1 MGRLKRVFSP
11 FRPAKNS
18 SYSGIK
24 MEDHQ
29 PIEEIHFIEDIGLY
43 FEQMGLPRMAGRIL
57 GALLISDPPSQ
68 SITDLGE
75 RLHAS
80 KSSISIMA
88 RLLMERGL
96 IERVASPV
104 PRRDYYRFKPGGW
117 IIYMR
122 QWLGL
127 MAGLHQITER
137 GMQLMADKSLLLQE
151 RLQEAHDLFSNIE
164 QEFPAILEKISK

>member
-1 MGRLKRVFSP
+1 MDNHL
-11 FRPAKNS
+11 
-18 SYSGIK
+18 
-24 MEDHQ
+24 
-29 PIEEIHFIEDIGLY
+29 PIEDTHFIEDIGLY

-88 RLLMERGL
+88 RLLVERGL

-117 IIYMR
+117 IIYMH

-127 MAGLHQITER
+127 MSGLHQITER
-137 GMQLMADKSLLLQE
+137 GMLLMADKPEPLKA
-151 RLQEAHDLFSNIE
+151 RLKEAHDLFSNIE
-164 QEFPAILEKISK
+164 NEFPSILQKIIKK

>member
-1 MGRLKRVFSP
+1 
-11 FRPAKNS
+11 
-18 SYSGIK
+18 
-24 MEDHQ
+24 MENHL
-29 PIEEIHFIEDIGLY
+29 PIEDIHFIEDIGLY

-68 SITDLGE
+68 SITDLVE

-80 KSSISIMA
+80 KGSISIMA

-96 IERVASPV
+96 IERVASPI

-137 GMQLMADKSLLLQE
+137 GMLLLADKPEPLKE
-151 RLQEAHDLFSNIE
+151 RLKEAHDLFSNVE
-164 QEFPAILEKISK
+164 QEFPTILEKITKNLQH

>member
-1 MGRLKRVFSP
+1 MNNHL
-11 FRPAKNS
+11 
-18 SYSGIK
+18 
-24 MEDHQ
+24 

-96 IERVASPV
+96 IERVASPI

-127 MAGLHQITER
+127 MSGLHQITER
-137 GMQLMADKSLLLQE
+137 GMLLMEDKPEALKE
-151 RLQEAHDLFSNIE
+151 RLKEAHDLFSNVE
-164 QEFPAILEKISK
+164 HEFPPILAKIAKK

>member
-1 MGRLKRVFSP
+1 MD
-11 FRPAKNS
+11 N
-18 SYSGIK
+18 
-24 MEDHQ
+24 HQ
-29 PIEEIHFIEDIGLY
+29 PIEDIHFIEDIGLY

-96 IERVASPV
+96 IERVASPI

-117 IIYMR
+117 SIYMR

-127 MAGLHQITER
+127 MSGLHLITER
-137 GMQLMADKSLLLQE
+137 GLALMSEKPDPLKE

-164 QEFPAILEKISK
+164 NEFPSILKKITKR

>member
-1 MGRLKRVFSP
+1 
-11 FRPAKNS
+11 
-18 SYSGIK
+18 

-43 FEQMGLPRMAGRIL
+43 FEQVGLPRMAGRIL
-57 GALLISDPPSQ
+57 GALLISDPPAQ
-68 SITDLGE
+68 SITDLGV
-75 RLHAS
+75 RLNTS

-88 RLLMERGL
+88 RLLVERGL

-127 MAGLHQITER
+127 MSGLHQITER
-137 GMQLMADKSLLLQE
+137 GMLLMSGKPEPLKL

-164 QEFPAILEKISK
+164 QEFPLILEKIAKK

>member
-1 MGRLKRVFSP
+1 MNNL
-11 FRPAKNS
+11 
-18 SYSGIK
+18 
-24 MEDHQ
+24 Q
-29 PIEEIHFIEDIGLY
+29 PIEHLHFIEDIGLY

-68 SITDLGE
+68 SITDLGD

-96 IERVASPV
+96 IERVASPM

-117 IIYMR
+117 NIYMR

-127 MAGLHQITER
+127 MSGLHQITER
-137 GMQLMADKSLLLQE
+137 GLALLAEKPDPLKE
-151 RLQEAHDLFSNIE
+151 RLQEAHDIFSNIE
-164 QEFPAILEKISK
+164 KEFPSILQKITNK

>member
-1 MGRLKRVFSP
+1 M
-11 FRPAKNS
+11 NN
-18 SYSGIK
+18 
-24 MEDHQ
+24 HQ
-29 PIEEIHFIEDIGLY
+29 PIEDLHFIEDIGLY

-68 SITDLGE
+68 SITDLGD

-96 IERVASPV
+96 IERVASPI

-117 IIYMR
+117 SIYMR

-127 MAGLHQITER
+127 MSGLHQITER
-137 GMQLMADKSLLLQE
+137 GLALMAGKPDPLKQ

-164 QEFPAILEKISK
+164 QEFPSILLKITKK

>member
-1 MGRLKRVFSP
+1 
-11 FRPAKNS
+11 
-18 SYSGIK
+18 

-43 FEQMGLPRMAGRIL
+43 FEQVGLPRMAGRIL
-57 GALLISDPPSQ
+57 GALLISDPPAQ
-68 SITDLGE
+68 SITDLGV
-75 RLHAS
+75 RLNTS

-88 RLLMERGL
+88 RLLVERGL

-117 IIYMR
+117 IISMR

-127 MAGLHQITER
+127 MSGLHQITER
-137 GMQLMADKSLLLQE
+137 GMQLMTGKPDALKE

-164 QEFPAILEKISK
+164 QEFPPILEKIAKK

>member
-1 MGRLKRVFSP
+1 M
-11 FRPAKNS
+11 N
-18 SYSGIK
+18 
-24 MEDHQ
+24 DHQ
-29 PIEEIHFIEDIGLY
+29 PIEDIHFIEDIGLY

-96 IERVASPV
+96 IERVASPI

-117 IIYMR
+117 SIYMR

-127 MAGLHQITER
+127 MSGLHQITER
-137 GMQLMADKSLLLQE
+137 GLALMADKPQPLKA

-164 QEFPAILEKISK
+164 LEFPAILQKIIKK

>member
-1 MGRLKRVFSP
+1 M
-11 FRPAKNS
+11 NN
-18 SYSGIK
+18 
-24 MEDHQ
+24 HQ
-29 PIEEIHFIEDIGLY
+29 PIEDLHFIEDIGLY

-68 SITDLGE
+68 SITDLVD

-96 IERVASPV
+96 IERVASPI

-117 IIYMR
+117 GIYMR

-127 MAGLHQITER
+127 MSGLHQITER
-137 GMQLMADKSLLLQE
+137 GLALMAGKPDPLKQ

-164 QEFPAILEKISK
+164 QEFPSILQKITKK

>member
-1 MGRLKRVFSP
+1 M
-11 FRPAKNS
+11 NN
-18 SYSGIK
+18 
-24 MEDHQ
+24 HQ
-29 PIEEIHFIEDIGLY
+29 PIEDLHFIEDIGLY

-68 SITDLGE
+68 SITDLGD

-96 IERVASPV
+96 IERVASPI

-117 IIYMR
+117 SIYMR
-122 QWLGL
+122 QWLAL

-137 GMQLMADKSLLLQE
+137 GLALMAGKPDPLKQ

-164 QEFPAILEKISK
+164 QEFPSILQMITKK

>member
-1 MGRLKRVFSP
+1 MDEHL
-11 FRPAKNS
+11 
-18 SYSGIK
+18 
-24 MEDHQ
+24 

-68 SITDLGE
+68 SITDLVE
-75 RLHAS
+75 RLKAS

-88 RLLMERGL
+88 RLLVERGL

-117 IIYMR
+117 HIYMR

-127 MAGLHQITER
+127 ISGLHQITER
-137 GMQLMADKSLLLQE
+137 GLFLMAGKPDPLKE
-151 RLQEAHDLFSNIE
+151 RLQEAHDIFSNVE
-164 QEFPAILEKISK
+164 LEFPAILEKIARK

>member
-1 MGRLKRVFSP
+1 MVNHL
-11 FRPAKNS
+11 
-18 SYSGIK
+18 
-24 MEDHQ
+24 
-29 PIEEIHFIEDIGLY
+29 PIEDLHFIEDIGLY

-96 IERVASPV
+96 IERVASPM

-117 IIYMR
+117 SIYMR

-127 MAGLHQITER
+127 MSGLHQITER
-137 GMQLMADKSLLLQE
+137 GLALLVDKPEPLKE

-164 QEFPAILEKISK
+164 IEFPSILQKITKR

>member
-1 MGRLKRVFSP
+1 MMM
-11 FRPAKNS
+11 N
-18 SYSGIK
+18 
-24 MEDHQ
+24 EHQ
-29 PIEEIHFIEDIGLY
+29 PIENIHFIEDIGLY

-68 SITDLGE
+68 SITDLGD

-96 IERVASPV
+96 IERVASPM

-117 IIYMR
+117 NLYMR

-127 MAGLHQITER
+127 MSGLHQITER
-137 GMQLMADKSLLLQE
+137 GLALMADKPEPLRE

-164 QEFPAILEKISK
+164 LEFPSILQKIKSK